1 MSGRTQEHGRAVHGG
16 RDSRPSCTASAA
28 AGTSSATW
36 RSSRTPSTRRSRSS
50 ASTCPCR
57 LIALAEGALTGFTD
71 EIFDIP
77 HVTAARELFIDIPG
91 PETERLAAL
100 ARLYDTY
107 IIVQCKARWPEVIA
121 DRFFNTLFVISPQG
135 EVVHRAAKNHL
146 WCRERSCTPHDV
158 YDRWVEL
165 FGDGIEA
172 FYPVLRTADIGN
184 IGTIC
189 CSDGEYPE
197 AVRALAFNG
206 AEVVYRPS
214 EAVPM
219 TQTGLEP
226 GGTWLLQNRAHAH
239 FNNVYMVC
247 PNVGP
252 VYVHPQ
258 MEHPYDI
265 GGGNSH
271 IVDYQGNVLGHTA
284 SGANTFVAGIVD
296 IEALRQFRTM
306 NLNSNWMKDL
316 RTEIFRR
323 MYDEPVHPKNLWLNA
338 GAAAARR
345 RRRGLPREH
354 RPAHRPGQLHATGTD
369 LPRSA
374 VHRARRH
381 PPTRPT
387 GNKCGACGPRP
398 RKNSEPLGGGHLHV
412 SVNSWRTMAGS
423 WLAGV
428 SRTRRRL
435 SLPGRK

>member
-1 MSGRTQEHGRAVHGG
+1 MSGRTQEQVAPYMAVGLSTVVHGIG
-16 RDSRPSCTASAA
+16 SRRDIERNLQIVEDGIHAA
-28 AGTSSATW
+28 VSIVGINM
-36 RSSRTPSTRRSRSS
+36 PV
-50 ASTCPCR
+50 R

-77 HVTAARELFIDIPG
+77 HVTAARDLFIDIPG
-91 PETERLAAL
+91 PETDRLASL
-100 ARLYDTY
+100 ARQYDTY
-107 IIVQCKARWPEVIA
+107 IVAQCKARWPEVI
-121 DRFFNTLFVISPQG
+121 DKRFFNTLFVISRQG
-135 EVVHRAAKNHL
+135 EIVHKAAKNHL
-146 WCRERSCTPHDV
+146 WCRERSCVPHDV

-165 FGDGIEA
+165 FGDGIDA
-172 FYPVLRTADIGN
+172 FYPVLRTDDIGH

-219 TQTGLEP
+219 TQMGMEP

-252 VYVHPQ
+252 VYVHPK

-265 GGGNSH
+265 AGGNSH
-271 IVDYQGNVLGHTA
+271 IVDYQGTVLGHTA

-323 MYDEPVHPKNLWLNA
+323 MYSEPVHPKNLWLDA
-338 GAAAARR
+338 
-345 RRRGLPREH
+345 
-354 RPAHRPGQLHATGTD
+354 
-369 LPRSA
+369 
-374 VHRARRH
+374 
-381 PPTRPT
+381 
-387 GNKCGACGPRP
+387 
-398 RKNSEPLGGGHLHV
+398 EPLQHADVDEIYRANIGRLIARGSFTPPARAFPGARYIAPAESPDEADWEHV
-412 SVNSWRTMAGS
+412 R
-423 WLAGV
+423 
-428 SRTRRRL
+428 
-435 SLPGRK
+435 SLWAAPADE

>member
-1 MSGRTQEHGRAVHGG
+1 MSAPVPPYMAVGLSTIVHGVG
-16 RDSRPSCTASAA
+16 SRRDIERNLAIVEDGIHAA
-28 AGTSSATW
+28 VAIVGINM
-36 RSSRTPSTRRSRSS
+36 PVK
-50 ASTCPCR
+50 

-100 ARLYDTY
+100 ARQYSTY
-107 IIVQCKARWPEVIA
+107 LVVQCKARWPEVVD
-121 DRFFNTLFVISPQG
+121 DRFFNVLFVISPQG
-135 EVVHRAAKNHL
+135 DIVHRAAKNHL

-165 FGDGIEA
+165 FGDGIDA
-172 FYPVLRTADIGN
+172 FYPVLRTPDIGN
-184 IGTIC
+184 VGTIC

-219 TQTGLEP
+219 TQAGSEP

-239 FNNVYMVC
+239 FNTVYMIC

-252 VYVHPQ
+252 VYVHPG

-265 GGGNSH
+265 AGGNSH
-271 IVDYQGNVLGHTA
+271 VVDYQGNVLGHTV

-316 RTEIFRR
+316 RTEVFRR
-323 MYDEPVHPKNLWLNA
+323 MYEQPIHPKNLWLEQDPLRHAEVDEVYRSNI
-338 GAAAARR
+338 RR
-345 RRRGLPREH
+345 LVERGTFTPPATAFEGSRFIAPSDDPAETDWEQVRGLW
-354 RPAHRPGQLHATGTD
+354 TT
-369 LPRSA
+369 
-374 VHRARRH
+374 
-381 PPTRPT
+381 
-387 GNKCGACGPRP
+387 
-398 RKNSEPLGGGHLHV
+398 
-412 SVNSWRTMAGS
+412 
-423 WLAGV
+423 
-428 SRTRRRL
+428 
-435 SLPGRK
+435 